1 MAFSDRNETLLST
14 RYLVILINLFVLS
27 GCAGS
32 PAATSGMTPQQL
44 ADSYYRDYS
53 LEELCAG
60 GRNLNPLRINVC
72 RPRVEPGR
80 ESFCQLHRDARMLEV
95 IRRGRPRNYCQNP
108 EEAERKIAFEAQ
120 WDTEVYNI
128 DLLKVTTQTK
138 KNTSF
143 CKSGSEHRILVE
155 GQISPDSSFAMARL
169 LLRLQPCKNASGR
182 EIIPVTVFLK
192 SDGGF
197 LNDGYLMG
205 ETFRERGVTT
215 IVEDGEICASSCA
228 VAFLGGAKRLVEDG
242 AAIMYHAPYFNGKNS
257 YGKRDINCDVGDKA
271 LAELNSFYR
280 KMTDEETGDR
290 LFERTMWYCSAEDGW
305 VVKGGSAAELFGIAT
320 DK

>member
-1 MAFSDRNETLLST
+1 MASSDRSETLLST
-14 RYLVILINLFVLS
+14 RCLVILISLFVLS

-44 ADSYYRDYS
+44 ADTYYRDRS
-53 LEELCAG
+53 LNELC
-60 GRNLNPLRINVC
+60 NHKERIVRC
-72 RPRVEPGR
+72 IPRVKAGYEY
-80 ESFCQLHRDARMLEV
+80 FCQKHADARKLELM
-95 IRRGRPRNYCQNP
+95 RRGRPQDYCQNP
-108 EEAERKIAFEAQ
+108 EEAERKIALEAQ

-138 KNTSF
+138 KNSRF

-169 LLRLQPCKNASGR
+169 LSRLQPCKNASGR
-182 EIIPVTVFLK
+182 EIMPVTVSLK
-192 SDGGF
+192 SGGGL

-205 ETFRERGVTT
+205 ETFRKRGVTT

-257 YGKRDINCDVGDKA
+257 YGKRDINCNVGDKA
-271 LAELNSFYR
+271 LAELNSYYR

-320 DK
+320 EK

>member
-1 MAFSDRNETLLST
+1 MALSDRSETLLST
-14 RYLVILINLFVLS
+14 RCLVILISLLVLS

-44 ADSYYRDYS
+44 ANSYYRDQS

-60 GRNLNPLRINVC
+60 GRDLNPLRPSLC
-72 RPRVEPGR
+72 RPRVVPGR

-95 IRRGRPRNYCQNP
+95 IRRGRPHDYCQNP
-108 EEAERKIAFEAQ
+108 EEAERKIAFDVQ

-138 KNTSF
+138 KDTGLCN
-143 CKSGSEHRILVE
+143 SGSEHRILVE

-169 LLRLQPCKNASGR
+169 LSRLQPCKNVAGR
-182 EIIPVTVFLK
+182 EILPIIVFLK
-192 SDGGF
+192 SGGGL

-205 ETFRERGVTT
+205 ETFRKRGITT

-228 VAFLGGAKRLVEDG
+228 VAFLGGTRRLVEDG
-242 AAIMYHAPYFNGKNS
+242 AAIMYHAPYFNGENS

-271 LAELNSFYR
+271 LAELNSYYR

-320 DK
+320 EK

>member
-1 MAFSDRNETLLST
+1 MAFSDRSETLQIT
-14 RYLVILINLFVLS
+14 RCLVILISLFVLS

-32 PAATSGMTPQQL
+32 PAATYGMTPQQL
-44 ADSYYRDYS
+44 ADTFYRDRS
-53 LEELCAG
+53 FIELCGERIGVDAL
-60 GRNLNPLRINVC
+60 RPNLC
-72 RPRVEPGR
+72 RPRVTPGR
-80 ESFCQLHRDARMLEV
+80 ESFCQLHADARKLELM
-95 IRRGRPRNYCQNP
+95 RRGRPQDYCQNP
-108 EEAERKIAFEAQ
+108 EEAERKIALEAQ

-128 DLLKVTTQTK
+128 DLLRVTTQTK

-155 GQISPDSSFAMARL
+155 GQISPDSSFALARL
-169 LLRLQPCKNASGR
+169 LSRLQPCKNASGR
-182 EIIPVTVFLK
+182 EIMPVTVSLK
-192 SDGGF
+192 SGGGL

-205 ETFRERGVTT
+205 ETFRKRGVTT

-271 LAELNSFYR
+271 LAELNSYYR
-280 KMTDEETGDR
+280 KMTDEETGGR
-290 LFERTMWYCSAEDGW
+290 LFERTMWYCSAENGW
-305 VVKGGSAAELFGIAT
+305 VVNGGSAAELFGIAT
-320 DK
+320 EK